1 MGSVL
6 YVDEITIIRI
16 SYIVNNFEDLGYRR
30 LLLLNSCISLVE
42 QDLI

>member
-16 SYIVNNFEDLGYRR
+16 SYIVNNFEDLGY
-30 LLLLNSCISLVE
+30 VVYYY
-42 QDLI
+42 